1 MKQVKHVFFD
11 LDHTLWDYE
20 ANSRQALTDLVHHF
34 GLTDYV
40 TPEKFIDSY
49 EKVNEKLWHK
59 FNNNQIDKEYI
70 RKYRFAMVLQ
80 KLSVYIDH
88 EPEALTE
95 YFISNCSIKSTLM
108 PGTLDALNYLHEKY
122 PMAIITNG
130 FQEAQFPKMKA
141 SGLEKYFNHVVVSDT
156 LGSRKPDER
165 IFQHAMQLL
174 DAQPH
179 TSVMIGD
186 NPKTDIRGAEAAGM
200 KAIFYNPTG
209 NRKSVTEWEIQSLSE
224 LVGIL

>member
-1 MKQVKHVFFD
+1 MKEVTHVFFD
-11 LDHTLWDYE
+11 LDHTLWDYQ
-20 ANSRQALTDLVHHF
+20 ANSRRTLADLVHHF
-34 GLTDYV
+34 GLTEYV
-40 TPEKFIDSY
+40 SPEKFIESY

-59 FNNNQIDKEYI
+59 FNTNQIDKEYI

-80 KLSVYIDH
+80 KLKVYIKH
-88 EPEALTE
+88 EPEELTE
-95 YFISNCSIKSTLM
+95 YFVNNCSIKSTLM
-108 PGTLDALNYLHEKY
+108 PHTLDALNHLHTKY

-130 FQEAQFPKMKA
+130 FQESQFPKLKA
-141 SGLEKYFNHVVVSDT
+141 SGLEKYFDHVVVSDT
-156 LGSRKPDER
+156 IGFRKPDER
-165 IFQHAMQLL
+165 IFQHAMNLL
-174 DAQPH
+174 NAKPH

-209 NRKSVTEWEIQSLSE
+209 KRKSVTQWEIQSLHE

>member
-1 MKQVKHVFFD
+1 MKEVTHVFFD

-20 ANSRQALTDLVHHF
+20 ANSRQTLEDLVHHF
-34 GLTDYV
+34 GIVNYV
-40 TPEKFIDSY
+40 TPEKFIMAY

-59 FNNNQIDKEYI
+59 FNTNQIDKEYI

-80 KLSVYIDH
+80 KLKIFIDH

-95 YFISNCSIKSTLM
+95 YFIDNCSIKSGLM
-108 PGTLDALNYLHEKY
+108 PHTLDALNYLHGKY

-130 FQEAQFPKMKA
+130 FPEAQFPKMKA
-141 SGLEKYFNHVVVSDT
+141 SGLDKYFEQVFISD
-156 LGSRKPDER
+156 LIGLRKPDER
-165 IFQHAMQLL
+165 IFHHAMERMN
-174 DAQPH
+174 AKPH

-186 NPKTDIRGAEAAGM
+186 NPKTDIRGAEGAGM

-209 NRKSVTEWEIQSLSE
+209 NRKSVTEWEIQSLHE